1 MSDSSSSGSVSG
13 TRDTPKYSE
22 LMKMR
27 AEGDTC
33 SAWVDDAILA
43 WAQQHSATGSK
54 AADEELMQLC
64 HLCKKSPVQLQALV
78 KQRLG
83 FCLVKHPEDATAWE
97 VVHNVED
104 KAQSSPAKV
113 SELGRLVAT
122 FPQFLSWQEEAV
134 NSGSVHTL
142 STEQHEVVVKMA
154 RIAFANAPEVTRVD
168 TGSTDDLLDPMMA
181 VAAFQ
186 LATGHPA
193 ETSAQIESVRSAWA
207 TEVKRQRQQ
216 AAHRANPGRRSAR
229 ATPSRVPGFYNTRI
243 NDDEFKESPT
253 KKEPTRSRRSL
264 YSSASEDS
272 ELPTTKRIKKS
283 VESMQ
288 IDLMTSNEIVYVR
301 SANNHPDASHFVRI
315 RDFVPLVFPDTA
327 DEPSHVIVEPRVIKH
342 LGKNRRQVQ
351 SIHEYAIDGFP
362 SPVDPGRWLAQQ
374 RLKYEKW
381 LLQTV
386 GCTSVMMENQILKG
400 RCLTTE
406 PYGAAMCRS
415 CINRQTDDHCGFKN
429 VRMVTK
435 LHVVLNNGEEFVR
448 YLLVPMFESVSHKNM
463 SKLIVAPLA
472 IPAPLAENGDEHN
485 DVDLY
490 SSSNDGYDRKPAGW
504 STFYNMFMTAGT
516 LQPTLDMLS
525 KVLGPSDEIPTYV
538 GDGALYGVHPQ
549 LGCSAA
555 PCIYRPLTLG
565 SRQFCDICRTSILS
579 TYYSCAMCTQEVC
592 PRCFAEW
599 DDSCTDTRVIDPNT
613 QEYEGPRRYN
623 INSCKR
629 MLRAGK
635 YQFSANHK
643 RQQFIRVSQF
653 VRNDVE
659 RMREKLKQ
667 VLSFEHMSPNIDCGG
682 ILCEEDLRHFHTKR
696 AQIHQRTRRTY
707 AHEPWELPVIYVDP
721 DELTTEEFSRLWR
734 GGEVVVVRG
743 LLPLLDS
750 TLWKPDWWIKK
761 FGFEMVN
768 VLDCNRDA
776 EPVGE
781 WPLRDF
787 YRLFDGEDSY
797 AHMFDESMEEVSGW
811 RNNKQRVKN
820 SILKLKDWPPAED
833 FQTRLPDHFARFM
846 DALPFPEYTQRAGA
860 FNLANQLPPE
870 FLPPDLGPKMY
881 CAYGSSDGEGGV
893 GTTNLHCDMADAVNI
908 MAYAA
913 PQYLRAHGIEV
924 PGLWTRKDDGSDMT
938 AVDSQ
943 VDKSPTGAAV
953 WDIYT
958 PEAVANLREYIRET
972 QYSGD
977 TTGDPIHDQGTFLT
991 YPMRKEIYERYGS
1004 AGGSCYRIYQNPGDA
1019 VFVPA
1024 GCAHQVCNY
1033 ASAVKI
1039 AMDFVSPERVEHCR
1053 RLTSEFRQLKNSHPR
1068 NHDLLQLNSIM
1079 WWTFAGRQ
1087 DLQTK
1092 SKKNSS

>member
-1 MSDSSSSGSVSG
+1 MSDSSSSGSVSS
-13 TRDTPKYSE
+13 TRVTPKYSE

-27 AEGDTC
+27 AEGDPC
-33 SAWVDDAILA
+33 FAWVDDAILA

-64 HLCKKSPVQLQALV
+64 HLCKKTLVQLQALI

-83 FCLVKHPEDATAWE
+83 LRLAKHPEDATAWE
-97 VVHNVED
+97 LVHNGED
-104 KAQSSPAKV
+104 EAQNSPAEV
-113 SELGRLVAT
+113 SELGRLIAT

-134 NSGSVHTL
+134 NSNTVHTL

-154 RIAFANAPEVTRVD
+154 RIAFANAPEAVRID
-168 TGSTDDLLDPMMA
+168 TSSTDDFLDPMMA

-186 LATGHPA
+186 LATGHHA
-193 ETSAQIESVRSAWA
+193 ETSAQIESVRSVWA
-207 TEVKRQRQQ
+207 AEVKRQRQQ

-229 ATPSRVPGFYNTRI
+229 ATSSRVPGFYNTRI
-243 NDDEFKESPT
+243 KDDDFKVSPT
-253 KKEPTRSRRSL
+253 KKEPTRSRRL
-264 YSSASEDS
+264 LNNTASEDS
-272 ELPTTKRIKKS
+272 ELPATKRIKKS
-283 VESMQ
+283 AESIK
-288 IDLMTSNEIVYVR
+288 IDIMASNEIVCVR

-315 RDFVPLVFPDTA
+315 RDFVPLVFPATA
-327 DEPSHVIVEPRVIKH
+327 DEPSHAIVEPRVIKH

-351 SIHEYAIDGFP
+351 PIHEYAIDGFP
-362 SPVDPGRWLAQQ
+362 SPVDPERWLGQQ
-374 RLKYEKW
+374 RLKYEGW
-381 LLQTV
+381 LQQTV
-386 GCTSVMMENQILKG
+386 GCTSVSMENQILKG

-406 PYGAAMCRS
+406 PYGAAMCRG
-415 CINRQTDDHCGFKN
+415 CIGRQSDGHCGFRY

-435 LHVVLNNGEEFVR
+435 LHAVLSNGEEFVR
-448 YLLVPMFESVSHKNM
+448 YLLVPMFESVPQEKM
-463 SKLIVAPLA
+463 SKLIVAPLV
-472 IPAPLAENGDEHN
+472 IPAPLTENGDEHN
-485 DVDLY
+485 SVDLCL
-490 SSSNDGYDRKPAGW
+490 SSNDGYDRKPAGW
-504 STFYNMFMTAGT
+504 STFYNLFMTART
-516 LQPTLDMLS
+516 LQHVLDMLS
-525 KVLGPSDEIPTYV
+525 KVLGPSDEMPTYV
-538 GDGALYGVHPQ
+538 GDSALYGVHPQ
-549 LGCSAA
+549 LKCSTA
-555 PCIYRPLTLG
+555 PCLYRPLTLG
-565 SRQFCDICRTSILS
+565 SRQFCDMCRTSILS
-579 TYYSCAMCTQEVC
+579 TYYACAMCMQEIC

-599 DDSCTDTRVIDPNT
+599 DDSCTDTRIIDP
-613 QEYEGPRRYN
+613 
-623 INSCKR
+623 
-629 MLRAGK
+629 
-635 YQFSANHK
+635 
-643 RQQFIRVSQF
+643 
-653 VRNDVE
+653 E
-659 RMREKLKQ
+659 RMREKLDH

-682 ILCEEDLRHFHTKR
+682 ILNEDDLRFFHDKR
-696 AQIHQRTRRTY
+696 ARIHQRTRRTY
-707 AHEPWELPVIYVDP
+707 AHEPWELPVIYVEP
-721 DELTTEEFSRLWR
+721 DELTTAEFSRLWR

-743 LLPLLDS
+743 LLHSLDS
-750 TLWKPDWWIKK
+750 TLWKPDWWIKN

-787 YRLFDGEDSY
+787 YRLFNGEDSY

-811 RNNKQRVKN
+811 SKNKQRVKD

-846 DALPFPEYTQRAGA
+846 KALPFPEYTQRAGA
-860 FNLANQLPPE
+860 FNLANQLPSE

-908 MAYAA
+908 MTYAA

-924 PGLWTRKDDGSDMT
+924 PGLWTREDDGSDMA

-972 QYSGD
+972 KYSGN

-1053 RLTSEFRQLKNSHPR
+1053 RLTSEFRELKSTHPR
-1068 NHDLLQLNSIM
+1068 NYDLLQLNSIL

-1087 DLQTK
+1087 DLQAK
-1092 SKKNSS
+1092 DKKKIS

>member
-1 MSDSSSSGSVSG
+1 
-13 TRDTPKYSE
+13 
-22 LMKMR
+22 MKMR
-27 AEGDTC
+27 AEGDPC
-33 SAWVDDAILA
+33 FAWVDDAILA

-64 HLCKKSPVQLQALV
+64 HLCKKTLVQLQALI

-83 FCLVKHPEDATAWE
+83 LRLAKHPEDATAWE
-97 VVHNVED
+97 LVHNGED
-104 KAQSSPAKV
+104 EAQNSPAEV
-113 SELGRLVAT
+113 SELGRLIAT

-134 NSGSVHTL
+134 NSNTVHTL

-154 RIAFANAPEVTRVD
+154 RIAFANAPEAVRID
-168 TGSTDDLLDPMMA
+168 TSSTDDFLDPMMA

-186 LATGHPA
+186 LATGHHA
-193 ETSAQIESVRSAWA
+193 ETSAQIESVRSVWA
-207 TEVKRQRQQ
+207 AEVKRQRQQ

-229 ATPSRVPGFYNTRI
+229 ATSSRVPGFYNTRI
-243 NDDEFKESPT
+243 KDDDFKVSPT
-253 KKEPTRSRRSL
+253 NKEPTRSRRL
-264 YSSASEDS
+264 LNNTASEDS
-272 ELPTTKRIKKS
+272 ELPATKRIKKS
-283 VESMQ
+283 AESIK
-288 IDLMTSNEIVYVR
+288 IDIMASNEIVCVR

-315 RDFVPLVFPDTA
+315 RDFVPLVFPATA
-327 DEPSHVIVEPRVIKH
+327 DEPSHAIVEPRVIKH

-351 SIHEYAIDGFP
+351 PIHEYAIDGFP
-362 SPVDPGRWLAQQ
+362 SPVDPERWLGQQ
-374 RLKYEKW
+374 RLKYEGW
-381 LLQTV
+381 LQQTV
-386 GCTSVMMENQILKG
+386 GCTSVSMENQILKG

-406 PYGAAMCRS
+406 PYGAAMCRG
-415 CINRQTDDHCGFKN
+415 CIGRQSDGHCGFRY

-435 LHVVLNNGEEFVR
+435 LHAVLSNGEEFVR
-448 YLLVPMFESVSHKNM
+448 YLLVPMFESVPQEKM
-463 SKLIVAPLA
+463 SKLIVAPLV
-472 IPAPLAENGDEHN
+472 IPAPLTENGDEHN
-485 DVDLY
+485 SVDLCL
-490 SSSNDGYDRKPAGW
+490 SSNDGYDRKPAGW
-504 STFYNMFMTAGT
+504 STFYNLFMTART
-516 LQPTLDMLS
+516 LQHVLDMLS
-525 KVLGPSDEIPTYV
+525 KVLGPSDEMPTYV
-538 GDGALYGVHPQ
+538 GDSALYGVHPQ
-549 LGCSAA
+549 LKCSTA
-555 PCIYRPLTLG
+555 PCLYRPLTLG
-565 SRQFCDICRTSILS
+565 SRQFCDMCRTSILS
-579 TYYSCAMCTQEVC
+579 TYYACAMCMQEIC

-599 DDSCTDTRVIDPNT
+599 DDS
-613 QEYEGPRRYN
+613 
-623 INSCKR
+623 
-629 MLRAGK
+629 
-635 YQFSANHK
+635 HK

-659 RMREKLKQ
+659 RMREKLDH
-667 VLSFEHMSPNIDCGG
+667 VLTFEHMSPNIDCGG
-682 ILCEEDLRHFHTKR
+682 ILNEDDLRFFHDKR
-696 AQIHQRTRRTY
+696 ARIHQRTRRTY
-707 AHEPWELPVIYVDP
+707 AHEPWELPVIYVEP
-721 DELTTEEFSRLWR
+721 DELTTAEFSRLWR

-743 LLPLLDS
+743 LLHSLDS
-750 TLWKPDWWIKK
+750 TLWKPDWWIKN

-787 YRLFDGEDSY
+787 YRLFNGEDSY

-811 RNNKQRVKN
+811 SKNKQRVKD

-846 DALPFPEYTQRAGA
+846 KALPFPEYTQRAGA
-860 FNLANQLPPE
+860 FNLANQLPSE

-908 MAYAA
+908 MTYAA

-924 PGLWTRKDDGSDMT
+924 PGLWTREDDGSDMA

-972 QYSGD
+972 KYSGN

-1053 RLTSEFRQLKNSHPR
+1053 RLTSEFRELKSTHPR
-1068 NHDLLQLNSIM
+1068 NYDLLQLNSIL

-1087 DLQTK
+1087 DLQAK
-1092 SKKNSS
+1092 DKKKIS